1 MGSASSH
8 LASPVTNRIAR
19 YLVTYMEVKETKSSS
34 GYGKPPWI
42 FKGSALYQFHLV
54 KAEIAKAVIP
64 KEFKLVEAFGYTL
77 GGFFLANYNESPV
90 GSFDELVVIS
100 GIVWNPPISHAWA
113 SRVYV
118 NSDEACRHGRKEF
131 GLPSQVA
138 TFSKSIKAMSSRSKR
153 RSNGLMSSSN
163 VDLGNESNKDIQ
175 VVEINC
181 PVTTRLFDIGLTSP
195 VLKTNP
201 FKWMGMGPTIK
212 ISLPSFSGHTE
223 HKPELLKYYCEIEC
237 RLKPTS
243 PARVLGL
250 LDGEMKESLE
260 KRDVSIS
267 IMFSKPILALEFN
280 CLKMKVE
287 PPVVVSKGSDHPSQH
302 GLQSYH
308 S

>member
-1 MGSASSH
+1 MD
-8 LASPVTNRIAR
+8 P
-19 YLVTYMEVKETKSSS
+19 M
-34 GYGKPPWI
+34 
-42 FKGSALYQFHLV
+42 
-54 KAEIAKAVIP
+54 
-64 KEFKLVEAFGYTL
+64 
-77 GGFFLANYNESPV
+77 
-90 GSFDELVVIS
+90 
-100 GIVWNPPISHAWA
+100 
-113 SRVYV
+113 
-118 NSDEACRHGRKEF
+118 EF